1 MNKYKQTS
9 LGETYI
15 SNDGRT
21 VKVEMSTD
29 NRGDTLITFGSS
41 YTLRMDTEDL
51 ETMIEMMQSAFE
63 EHKQRAIDEFNRD
76 NQPTLPFGE
85 QEDNYPLDDPA
96 KW

>member
-1 MNKYKQTS
+1 MNKYKQSS

-51 ETMIEMMQSAFE
+51 ETLVEMMQAAFE
-63 EHKQRAIDEFNRD
+63 VHKQQAIDEHNRET
-76 NQPTLPFGE
+76 QPTLPFGD
-85 QEDNYPLDDPA
+85 QEDNYPLDDPR